1 VLSPLD
7 VVAADEPPEATA
19 EILGAVRGGDQQ
31 AAAALVAQLY
41 PLVLRIVRSYRPL
54 RTSEEDLC
62 QMIFLRIFE
71 KLHQY
76 AGIAPFEHWVS
87 RLSVNTCLKQ
97 LEKERV
103 RPELRYA
110 DLSDEQR
117 QLVERLLLTEEEV
130 PEEDAETAREVVDRL
145 LGRLKP
151 KDRLI
156 ITLLHLENRSVA
168 EIRELTGWGTAA
180 IKVRAFRARQ
190 KLKRF
195 FAQTIQPF
203 K

>member
-1 VLSPLD
+1 
-7 VVAADEPPEATA
+7 
-19 EILGAVRGGDQQ
+19 
-31 AAAALVAQLY
+31 
-41 PLVLRIVRSYRPL
+41 
-54 RTSEEDLC
+54 
-62 QMIFLRIFE
+62 
-71 KLHQY
+71 
-76 AGIAPFEHWVS
+76 
-87 RLSVNTCLKQ
+87 
-97 LEKERV
+97 
-103 RPELRYA
+103 LRYA